1 MNFTNKYISF
11 FIQGHLI
18 FLLVLFYVP
27 TLFAKPPVYSKNE
40 LKHHPS
46 KIIRTCC
53 AFGADLRLGRIPFLR
68 KTDITAIQNLGTHQ
82 YMGSHT
88 EGNGIIYTRR
98 GGFVD
103 IAHVRDV
110 ADWTGYLYH
119 LITTADRLKTGV
131 SMDLG
136 IEGGGK
142 TIKLNIPAGFDSIG
156 ACQLAG
162 MIAYDI
168 SVWHEIAS
176 WFGASY
182 IPFMPERYSSF
193 SPEDLYSNLLG
204 VHLGIQAIQSDLE
217 YNEAMTQLIVD
228 MMDTLGAVNSI
239 NDTYIAMKKVEGIWW
254 SNEKPL
260 PSRLV
265 LLSRYLETDHNLLPW
280 QLDEDKSLHEPYN
293 LEKPDSN
300 LNEYFELNI
309 ALNRLFYKQAAGCL
323 KNKKTVTQKDFAH
336 IIACIAIQADSMN
349 LKSIQEH

>member
-27 TLFAKPPVYSKNE
+27 SLVAKPPVYSKNE

-68 KTDITAIQNLGTHQ
+68 KTDITAIHDLGTHQ
-82 YMGSHT
+82 YMGSNA

-110 ADWTGYLYH
+110 ADWTGYLYL
-119 LITTADRLKTGV
+119 LITDNDRTINGGE
-131 SMDLG
+131 MDLG
-136 IEGGGK
+136 MEGGQK
-142 TIKLNIPAGFDSIG
+142 YLKLKIPANLDQQT
-156 ACQLAG
+156 ATELAG
-162 MIAYDI
+162 LIAYDI

-176 WFGASY
+176 WFGASF
-182 IPFMPERYSSF
+182 IPLMPERYSSF

-228 MMDTLGAVNSI
+228 MMDTLGAVKSI

-260 PSRLV
+260 PSRQILI
-265 LLSRYLETDHNLLPW
+265 SRYLETDHILLPW

-293 LEKPDSN
+293 LEKPDSY
-300 LNEYFELNI
+300 LDEYFELNI
-309 ALNRLFYKQAAGCL
+309 ALNRLFFKQAASCL
-323 KNKKTVTQKDFAH
+323 KNQKTVTQRDFTH